1 LIRLVRRFA
10 QFVALALAAAVATPA
25 LAHPHVWVD
34 AKAEIVFNK
43 QGEITAIRH
52 IWQFDPDFTAYAT
65 LNLDANNDGKLTESE
80 LKPLADTNV
89 ESLAVY
95 DYFTDF
101 YLGTSKVAFSKPTE
115 YWLDFHSKRLT
126 LFYTLPLKAPLAL
139 HGSAMIEV
147 GDPEYFVA
155 ISFPKGQ
162 EVTLDG
168 APAGCKAS
176 FKPPHDLDAQTMAVL
191 SAVPIDQHDLPA
203 NLVQAASLLMNVITL
218 TCPGGDGAP
227 PDAAT
232 AAAMEATG
240 AGAPSADAAPGDTL
254 SATDKA
260 IGGSANADPSAAVA
274 PAAPVEPP
282 KEVHVIEINEPPPA
296 QPVAPPPSGGVFGWL
311 GGLWQSMFK

>member
-1 LIRLVRRFA
+1 MRA
-10 QFVALALAAAVATPA
+10 NFVAAGLFAAAAAFSATPA

-34 AKAEIVFNK
+34 AKAEVVFNK

-65 LNLDANNDGKLTESE
+65 LNLDANNDGKLTEQE

-95 DYFTDF
+95 DYFTEF
-101 YLGTSKVAFSKPTE
+101 YVGTSKVAFSKPTE
-115 YWLDFHSKRLT
+115 YWLDFHNKRLT
-126 LFYTLPLKAPLAL
+126 LFYTLPLKTPLAL
-139 HGSAMIEV
+139 HGSAMVEV

-155 ISFPKGQ
+155 ISFIKNE
-162 EVTLDG
+162 EVKLDG

-218 TCPGGDGAP
+218 SCPGGDGAP

-240 AGAPSADAAPGDTL
+240 GASPAGVPSADTLNASDKTIDAADTGQSPAAPG
-254 SATDKA
+254 
-260 IGGSANADPSAAVA
+260 
-274 PAAPVEPP
+274 VEPP
-282 KEVHVIEINEPPPA
+282 KEVHVVEINEPPATP
-296 QPVAPPPSGGVFGWL
+296 PEPPPQPGGVFGWL
-311 GGLWQSMFK
+311 GGLWHNVFK